1 MGHPYWISVV
11 FFLLAGA
18 PGFWMPAL
26 SNVLRGHEL
35 AGYVELAFMIPG
47 IAALIS
53 PLIFAAQVDQRL
65 QAQKV
70 LGVILIAGSVFLY
83 YAFVAVEE
91 GWGGSWFLL
100 LMSINALISAPSWS
114 LLTMITLSNTPE
126 SGKSFGLYRVWGT
139 LGWMVAGFLVSWWA
153 LDHSPTTG
161 KIAAGVR
168 LVAGTICFLLPATL
182 PQGGPAKSLREALG
196 LGALVMFKDRDQ
208 LIYFI
213 TAFLFSIPLA
223 AFYLHTPVH
232 LKDLGV
238 QRISATMATAQVV
251 EAVAMLLLGFVLRKY
266 RIKTILVVAIVS
278 GILRYAFCAV
288 DVYAWLLIGILLH
301 GVCWT
306 FFFEAGRIFVNRR
319 VDPAIR
325 GQAQA
330 LLGIATGGLA
340 GLLGVV
346 AAKFL
351 FSWCVESGAGGWS
364 AYWAVLAGF
373 SFLSLVIFTVG
384 YRGSDR

>member
-35 AGYVELAFMIPG
+35 AGYVEPAFMIPG

-153 LDHSPTTG
+153 LDPSPSRSLADYRKDCGGSPARCRYDLFLTSSDFT
-161 KIAAGVR
+161 AGW
-168 LVAGTICFLLPATL
+168 ASE
-182 PQGGPAKSLREALG
+182 KSSR
-196 LGALVMFKDRDQ
+196 
-208 LIYFI
+208 
-213 TAFLFSIPLA
+213 S
-223 AFYLHTPVH
+223 
-232 LKDLGV
+232 
-238 QRISATMATAQVV
+238 
-251 EAVAMLLLGFVLRKY
+251 
-266 RIKTILVVAIVS
+266 S
-278 GILRYAFCAV
+278 GSR
-288 DVYAWLLIGILLH
+288 
-301 GVCWT
+301 
-306 FFFEAGRIFVNRR
+306 
-319 VDPAIR
+319 
-325 GQAQA
+325 
-330 LLGIATGGLA
+330 
-340 GLLGVV
+340 
-346 AAKFL
+346 
-351 FSWCVESGAGGWS
+351 
-364 AYWAVLAGF
+364 
-373 SFLSLVIFTVG
+373 SFGHV
-384 YRGSDR
+384 